1 MCHWAENG
9 MVPPESR
16 GARINRMMTTRLA
29 PVPVLLLLGLLAGC
43 GAVLP
48 LEPRTTGVLPTAPTP
63 DIAGDPTDHGG
74 RPALPEEP
82 AGLPDEVATGER
94 VLEIARQFVGVPYR
108 RGGASPA
115 GFDCS
120 GLVFFSYLQAGIRVP
135 RSSAS
140 QHQAAHAVPF
150 DALRPGDLLFFKVK
164 PQRVSHVG
172 IFVEENLFLHAAS
185 PGKSVSFSRLDEP
198 YWKKR
203 LVGAGRFGDQTVD

>member
-1 MCHWAENG
+1 
-9 MVPPESR
+9 
-16 GARINRMMTTRLA
+16 MTTIRLA
-29 PVPVLLLLGLLAGC
+29 PIPVLLLLGLLSGC
-43 GAVLP
+43 GEVLP
-48 LEPRTTGVLPTAPTP
+48 LEPPTTALLPTAPSPTP
-63 DIAGDPTDHGG
+63 EIAGDRIGHDG

-82 AGLPDEVATGER
+82 AGLPDQVVTGDR

-120 GLVFFSYLQAGIRVP
+120 GLVFFSYLQAGIAVP

-140 QHQAAHAVPF
+140 QHQAAHVVPF
-150 DALRPGDLLFFKVK
+150 EALRPGDLLFFKVK

-203 LVGAGRFGDQTVD
+203 LVGAGRFGDPTLD

>member
-1 MCHWAENG
+1 
-9 MVPPESR
+9 
-16 GARINRMMTTRLA
+16 MTTIRLA
-29 PVPVLLLLGLLAGC
+29 PIPVLLLLGLLSGC
-43 GAVLP
+43 GVVLP
-48 LEPRTTGVLPTAPTP
+48 LEPPTTALLPTVPPTP
-63 DIAGDPTDHGG
+63 EIAGDRIGHDG

-82 AGLPDEVATGER
+82 AGLPDQVVTGDR

-120 GLVFFSYLQAGIRVP
+120 GLVFFSYLQAGIAVP

-140 QHQAAHAVPF
+140 QHQAAHVVPF
-150 DALRPGDLLFFKVK
+150 EALRPGDLLFFKVK

-203 LVGAGRFGDQTVD
+203 LVGAGRFGDPTLD